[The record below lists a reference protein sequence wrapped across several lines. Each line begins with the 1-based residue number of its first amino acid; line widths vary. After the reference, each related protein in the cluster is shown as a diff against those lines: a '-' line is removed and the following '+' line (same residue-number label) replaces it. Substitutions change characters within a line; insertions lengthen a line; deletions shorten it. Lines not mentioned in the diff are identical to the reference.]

1 MTMNQDS
8 PIVAE
13 VRRIRHEIAERCGN
27 DIRKIIEYSK
37 RSAQEFLSIET
48 SLAGYVCPAIMTP
61 KTFIENQTL
70 EAEL

>member
-1 MTMNQDS
+1 MTMDQDS

-37 RSAQEFLSIET
+37 RSAQEFLSAVSDASTNLPAT
-48 SLAGYVCPAIMTP
+48 SV
-61 KTFIENQTL
+61 
-70 EAEL
+70 

>member
-1 MTMNQDS
+1 MTMDQDS

-37 RSAQEFLSIET
+37 RSAKEFLSVVPDASANLSAASI
-48 SLAGYVCPAIMTP
+48 
-61 KTFIENQTL
+61 
-70 EAEL
+70 

>member
-1 MTMNQDS
+1 MDQDS

-37 RSAQEFLSIET
+37 RSAKEFLSVVPDASANLSAASI
-48 SLAGYVCPAIMTP
+48 
-61 KTFIENQTL
+61 
-70 EAEL
+70 

>member
-1 MTMNQDS
+1 MDQDS

-37 RSAQEFLSIET
+37 RSAQEFLSAVPDA
-48 SLAGYVCPAIMTP
+48 SANLPAASI
-61 KTFIENQTL
+61 
-70 EAEL
+70 

>member
-27 DIRKIIEYSK
+27 DIRKIIKYSK
-37 RSAQEFLSIET
+37 RSAQEFLSAVPDA
-48 SLAGYVCPAIMTP
+48 SANLPAASI
-61 KTFIENQTL
+61 
-70 EAEL
+70 